1 MGCFRPPIQCLPR
14 PLSWRLM
21 WPGREVWLLHPHSSQ
36 SDTLWSYVSFPHVR
50 IRWFLQNGTERKNP
64 FFNLCGLSVAI
75 IVDMASLT
83 SDMLYLKSVLRL
95 SCNFTFANSV
105 TANLFF
111 YCFCTTSDSE
121 HLLEVSVN
129 CFVFTIK
136 ISCLWNNEH
145 YDTVLSDSLEQILRA
160 DLPKV
165 TLGDFLL
172 NRHDANSIYPE
183 LRMKRNAHRHKCVI
197 KEMCA
202 EFRLSTNCAER
213 ACVF

>member
-111 YCFCTTSDSE
+111 LLLLHYFWFWASSGSLCKLFCFY
-121 HLLEVSVN
+121 N
-129 CFVFTIK
+129 Q
-136 ISCLWNNEH
+136 N
-145 YDTVLSDSLEQILRA
+145 
-160 DLPKV
+160 
-165 TLGDFLL
+165 FLF
-172 NRHDANSIYPE
+172 
-183 LRMKRNAHRHKCVI
+183 MK
-197 KEMCA
+197 
-202 EFRLSTNCAER
+202 
-213 ACVF
+213 